1 MKRNILMLLALL
13 SATPLTFAADAEG
26 PVPPSATPGLDGG
39 KSGSSADGTDAP
51 KPPKGKGASKTDV
64 FTAEGQADE
73 ASSTPA
79 ATPAATSTATTATQ
93 DGMWNRTK
101 RKFSDAFDGVTDY
114 YAARR
119 KGDFE
124 NEKGE
129 NGIQPNPKHKWH
141 NTQNAV
147 RGRRAA
153 DTVGMAA
160 GLGAIAADAYNNV
173 TWSYLQSHGP
183 FLKRFSPTSKIARA
197 VVAGVE
203 ALILDFIMGSGI
215 GTRGSLLGAAAKGTY
230 NAAEKGVNKVK
241 SYRSKPNAPAA
252 NTPVPVTV

>member
-13 SATPLTFAADAEG
+13 SATPLTFAAE
-26 PVPPSATPGLDGG
+26 VG
-39 KSGSSADGTDAP
+39 KSASESGKSSVVDGAAASTVDAP
-51 KPPKGKGASKTDV
+51 TPSTPPKTSDS
-64 FTAEGQADE
+64 EGQADE
-73 ASSTPA
+73 VSS
-79 ATPAATSTATTATQ
+79 TQ
-93 DGMWNRTK
+93 DGIWSRTK
-101 RKFSDAFDGVTDY
+101 RKFSNAFDGVTDY

-124 NEKGE
+124 LEKKE
-129 NGIQPNPKHKWH
+129 HVIEPNPEHKWH

-147 RGRRAA
+147 RTRRAA
-153 DTVGMAA
+153 DTAGMAV

-173 TWSYLQSHGP
+173 TWSYLQSHVP

-203 ALILDFIMGSGI
+203 ALILDLIMGSGI

-241 SYRSKPNAPAA
+241 SYRGGKPSTPNTAA
-252 NTPVPVTV
+252 AAA

>member
-13 SATPLTFAADAEG
+13 SATPLTFATEADK
-26 PVPPSATPGLDGG
+26 SASELEEFDKDDGVAASTVG
-39 KSGSSADGTDAP
+39 AP
-51 KPPKGKGASKTDV
+51 TTSTPPKASM
-64 FTAEGQADE
+64 AGEGQADE
-73 ASSTPA
+73 VPS
-79 ATPAATSTATTATQ
+79 TQ
-93 DGMWNRTK
+93 DGIWSRTK
-101 RKFSDAFDGVTDY
+101 RKFSNALGGVTDY

-124 NEKGE
+124 LEKKE
-129 NGIQPNPKHKWH
+129 DGIQPNPEHKWH

-147 RGRRAA
+147 RTRRAA
-153 DTVGMAA
+153 DTAGMAV

-173 TWSYLQSHGP
+173 TWSYLQSHVP

-203 ALILDFIMGSGI
+203 ALILDLIMGSGI

-241 SYRSKPNAPAA
+241 SYRGGKPNLPAPNTAA
-252 NTPVPVTV
+252 AAA

>member
-13 SATPLTFAADAEG
+13 SATPLTFATEADK
-26 PVPPSATPGLDGG
+26 SASESG
-39 KSGSSADGTDAP
+39 KSSVVDGAAASTVDAP
-51 KPPKGKGASKTDV
+51 TTSTPPKTSMAG
-64 FTAEGQADE
+64 EEQADE
-73 ASSTPA
+73 VPS
-79 ATPAATSTATTATQ
+79 TQ
-93 DGMWNRTK
+93 DGIWSRTK
-101 RKFSDAFDGVTDY
+101 RKFSNAFDGVTDY

-124 NEKGE
+124 LEKKE
-129 NGIQPNPKHKWH
+129 DGIQPNPEHKWH

-147 RGRRAA
+147 RTRRAA
-153 DTVGMAA
+153 DTAGMAV

-173 TWSYLQSHGP
+173 TWSYLQSHVP

-203 ALILDFIMGSGI
+203 ALILDLIMGSGI

-241 SYRSKPNAPAA
+241 SKPNLPAPTPNTAA
-252 NTPVPVTV
+252 AAA